1 MKEIDLMSIGSYT
14 ELPGG
19 NIALPQGY
27 SSVLA
32 PIIRNIPPENILKQ
46 HPITS
51 IQWRWG
57 EDKEEEEVSD
67 AESDCSVN
75 TVKSV
80 EREEA
85 LDTGQLGMGDIKG
98 LCQASLPASV
108 VSSRIGSRR
117 GSGDMDPAT
126 RRSGKPAVKVECD
139 GGKVFYADQVICTM
153 PLGVSLSLNLN
164 NQIIIVCLL
173 CDLVLGL
180 IQNNP
185 DTFDPPLPKEKQ
197 ESASKLVFG
206 TVNKIFLSYDAPFLN
221 PEISEIITLWNKV
234 DENAV
239 PMEQRWFRKIYSFCK
254 GLFAVTLQIV
264 F

>member
-32 PIIRNIPPENILKQ
+32 PIIKNIPPENILKQ

-51 IQWRWG
+51 VQWRWG
-57 EDKEEEEVSD
+57 EEDQEEEVSD

-80 EREEA
+80 ERDEGA
-85 LDTGQLGMGDIKG
+85 GLDTGQLGMGADIKG

-117 GSGDMDPAT
+117 GSGDIDPAT
-126 RRSGKPAVKVECD
+126 RRSGKPAVRVECE
-139 GGKVFYADQVICTM
+139 GGQVFYADQVICTM
-153 PLGVSLSLNLN
+153 PLG
-164 NQIIIVCLL
+164 Q
-173 CDLVLGL
+173 
-180 IQNNP
+180 
-185 DTFDPPLPKEKQ
+185 T
-197 ESASKLVFG
+197 
-206 TVNKIFLSYDAPFLN
+206 
-221 PEISEIITLWNKV
+221 
-234 DENAV
+234 
-239 PMEQRWFRKIYSFCK
+239 
-254 GLFAVTLQIV
+254 
-264 F
+264 

>member
-32 PIIRNIPPENILKQ
+32 PIIKNIPPENILKQ

-57 EDKEEEEVSD
+57 EDQDQEEEVSD

-80 EREEA
+80 EREDV
-85 LDTGQLGMGDIKG
+85 LDTGQLGMGADIKG

-117 GSGDMDPAT
+117 GSGDMDPTT
-126 RRSGKPAVKVECD
+126 RRSGKPAVRVECE
-139 GGKVFYADQVICTM
+139 GGRVFYADQVICTM
-153 PLGVSLSLNLN
+153 PLGQALHRPAT
-164 NQIIIVCLL
+164 CDYTLL
-173 CDLVLGL
+173 TCYR
-180 IQNNP
+180 
-185 DTFDPPLPKEKQ
+185 
-197 ESASKLVFG
+197 SHSK
-206 TVNKIFLSYDAPFLN
+206 
-221 PEISEIITLWNKV
+221 
-234 DENAV
+234 
-239 PMEQRWFRKIYSFCK
+239 
-254 GLFAVTLQIV
+254 
-264 F
+264 

>member
-27 SSVLA
+27 SSVLS
-32 PIIRNIPPENILKQ
+32 PIIKNIPPENILKQ

-85 LDTGQLGMGDIKG
+85 LLR
-98 LCQASLPASV
+98 L
-108 VSSRIGSRR
+108 RN
-117 GSGDMDPAT
+117 
-126 RRSGKPAVKVECD
+126 
-139 GGKVFYADQVICTM
+139 
-153 PLGVSLSLNLN
+153 LNLM
-164 NQIIIVCLL
+164 
-173 CDLVLGL
+173 
-180 IQNNP
+180 
-185 DTFDPPLPKEKQ
+185 
-197 ESASKLVFG
+197 G
-206 TVNKIFLSYDAPFLN
+206 TAQ
-221 PEISEIITLWNKV
+221 
-234 DENAV
+234 AV
-239 PMEQRWFRKIYSFCK
+239 AGGGGQGPSCFP
-254 GLFAVTLQIV
+254 
-264 F
+264 